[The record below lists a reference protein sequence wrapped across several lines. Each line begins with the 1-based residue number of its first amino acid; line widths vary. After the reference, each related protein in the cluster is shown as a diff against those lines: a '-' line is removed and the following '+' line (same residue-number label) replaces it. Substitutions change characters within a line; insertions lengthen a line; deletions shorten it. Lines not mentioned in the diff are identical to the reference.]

1 MKHRRPRLILMT
13 VCAVNLET
21 PGKIIFTSSG
31 KKTVSLTYDTKRWTV
46 TKEFPSTE
54 GMEYNSFKTKW
65 DSHPVQRIVLVS
77 KALKQKGKHIFV
89 ISKS

>member
-1 MKHRRPRLILMT
+1 MT